1 MNSGELLNQLLIDL
15 QSLFR
20 ISFRKKKFTLS
31 QINLIS
37 SIPINGIEMTSISS
51 YLGIDNSTLTR
62 NVNVLI
68 KQNILKRNVNPKDG
82 RSKLLVLTSHGINV
96 KLELENIQHSFE
108 TTLDSQNLNNQ
119 KEINTFK
126 LKSKTPQKT
135 STGSVI
141 VKFVALD
148 KITAKTSTINI
159 PLGKKKK
166 FGYLEIFPKKCA
178 LSTSDN
184 NKGVVAYIQV
194 KDLSNKRA
202 DKVFVFNGWTFS
214 SSVTLRTFDHPV
226 YDLWLTG
233 CENI

>member
-68 KQNILKRNVNPKDG
+68 KKNILKRDVNPKDG

-96 KLELENIQHSFE
+96 KLELENIIEKIGNKLFRNKVI
-108 TTLDSQNLNNQ
+108 LDSDHFIDMLDALHW
-119 KEINTFK
+119 EINK
-126 LKSKTPQKT
+126 LKLK
-135 STGSVI
+135 
-141 VKFVALD
+141 
-148 KITAKTSTINI
+148 
-159 PLGKKKK
+159 
-166 FGYLEIFPKKCA
+166 
-178 LSTSDN
+178 
-184 NKGVVAYIQV
+184 
-194 KDLSNKRA
+194 
-202 DKVFVFNGWTFS
+202 
-214 SSVTLRTFDHPV
+214 
-226 YDLWLTG
+226 
-233 CENI
+233 